1 MELVGHFVRDWAV
14 EDREKSLQLL
24 RLLLQRLLLVE
35 DGGDQGL
42 DQDTLLLPL
51 LDGDHVKDWLRMENG
66 DEGEDDHNPEC
77 Q

>member
-14 EDREKSLQLL
+14 EDGEKSLQLL

-42 DQDTLLLPL
+42 DQGPLLLHPL
-51 LDGDHVKDWLRMENG
+51 GGDHVKDWL
-66 DEGEDDHNPEC
+66 
-77 Q
+77 

>member
-14 EDREKSLQLL
+14 EDGEKSLQVLS
-24 RLLLQRLLLVE
+24 LLLQRLLLVE

-51 LDGDHVKDWLRMENG
+51 LDRDHVKDWL
-66 DEGEDDHNPEC
+66 
-77 Q
+77 